1 MKPAAN
7 RVMLNHMKK
16 HAVQSFVAFESPVGH
31 PAWPTI
37 LRVAQVTNA
46 PIATKRWAR
55 SPNSMP
61 LKRTFAHSRR
71 ATRLNRSKPL
81 VEAMRLWFEEQPP
94 IVAGRSTIAEAI
106 RYALSRWTP

>member
-1 MKPAAN
+1 
-7 RVMLNHMKK
+7 MLNHMKK

-31 PAWPTI
+31 PAWPI
-37 LRVAQVTNA
+37 LRVAQATNA

-61 LKRTFAHSRR
+61 LKPTFADSRF
-71 ATRLNRSKPL
+71 ATRLNRSRPF
-81 VEAMRLWFEEQPP
+81 VEAMRLVFEEQPP
-94 IVAGRSTIAEAI
+94 LVAGRSTIAEAI